1 MERERRKK
9 MEMKQRRESRGKRE
23 SLLGGVGVVVAMGMD
38 GLAHLSEAEALSH
51 GGDCE
56 FFLLVKVLN
65 YISIQC
71 SKKK

>member
-1 MERERRKK
+1 MEERWGCGEEREARLERERRKK

-51 GGDCE
+51 GE
-56 FFLLVKVLN
+56 IANFSF
-65 YISIQC
+65 
-71 SKKK
+71 